1 MPTKYVRFD
10 WAIKKLLRQKANFQV
25 LEGFLSVL
33 LKESIKIERILES
46 EGNQETYDDKFN
58 RVDIIAENSKQEII
72 IIEVQVNREADY
84 FQRML
89 YGTAKVITE
98 YMKLGEEYGTLRKV
112 YSVNVVYFDLG
123 QGEDYVYHG
132 KTEFVGVHNNDKLN
146 LTKHQKHSFN
156 QEELSGIFPE
166 YYVLK
171 VNQFNDVAKD
181 SLDEW
186 IYYLKNSDIK
196 LEYDAQG
203 LDLVKEKLMYE
214 RLSKFE
220 QTGYVR
226 HLGNMSIE
234 KGTIQTS
241 LEDGIEIGKI
251 KGIQEATLIIAREMI
266 SDGENDEKIMK
277 YTKLSKEQI
286 EELRNI

>member
-46 EGNQETYDDKFN
+46 EGNQEAYDDKFN

-112 YSVNVVYFDLG
+112 YSVNIVYFDLG

-146 LTKHQKHSFN
+146 LTKHQKQTFN

-196 LEYDAQG
+196 QEYDAQG

-214 RLSKFE
+214 RLSSFE
-220 QTGYVR
+220 QTGYIR

-234 KGTIQTS
+234 KGTMSTS
-241 LEDGIEIGKI
+241 LNDGIEIGKE
-251 KGIQEATLIIAREMI
+251 EATRKIAREMI
-266 SDGENDEKIMK
+266 NDGESDEKIMR
-277 YTKLSKEQI
+277 YTKLSIEQI
-286 EELRNI
+286 QELRNQ